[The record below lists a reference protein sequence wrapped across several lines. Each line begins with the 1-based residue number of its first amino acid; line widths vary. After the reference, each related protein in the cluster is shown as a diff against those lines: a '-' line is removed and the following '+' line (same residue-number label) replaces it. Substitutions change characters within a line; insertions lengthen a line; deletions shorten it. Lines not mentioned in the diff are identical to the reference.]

1 MRSDHADR
9 VVGDCRCRC
18 AAVRSPSIGG
28 ARSAVPAIEAARQ
41 HRALYDLDRLL
52 DELYDRS
59 PTFKAQC
66 ERLAAAGN
74 LHVVV
79 RLDSSLPSRCRAVTN
94 IRRRGREMYA
104 DVHLP
109 PGRAVIELVAH
120 EFEHVIEQVE
130 GLNLRVL
137 ARTRGSGVREIEREL
152 FESDRATKAGH
163 VVADEARRPLRIPAA
178 D

>member
-1 MRSDHADR
+1 MRNTSWANV
-9 VVGDCRCRC
+9 VVGVLLCGVLLSAEPVQQCR
-18 AAVRSPSIGG
+18 RS
-28 ARSAVPAIEAARQ
+28 RLPANIELS
-41 HRALYDLDRLL
+41 HDLDRLL
-52 DELYDRS
+52 DDLYDRS

-79 RLDSSLPSRCRAVTN
+79 RLDSSLPSRCRALTN
-94 IRRRGREMYA
+94 IRRRGREIYA

-163 VVADEARRPLRIPAA
+163 VVADEASRPRTPAA

>member
-1 MRSDHADR
+1 MRIKSWVNVLG
-9 VVGDCRCRC
+9 VVLLCGSCL
-18 AAVRSPSIGG
+18 
-28 ARSAVPAIEAARQ
+28 SAERAQQCQQLKLPANI
-41 HRALYDLDRLL
+41 ALSSDLDRVLH
-52 DELYDRS
+52 DLYDRS
-59 PTFKAQC
+59 PTFRAQC
-66 ERLAAAGN
+66 ERLAAAEN

-79 RLDSSLPSRCRAVTN
+79 RLDSSLPSRCRALTN
-94 IRRRGREMYA
+94 IRRRGREIHA

-109 PGRAVIELVAH
+109 PGRALVELVAH

-163 VVADEARRPLRIPAA
+163 VVADEASWPPRTPAA